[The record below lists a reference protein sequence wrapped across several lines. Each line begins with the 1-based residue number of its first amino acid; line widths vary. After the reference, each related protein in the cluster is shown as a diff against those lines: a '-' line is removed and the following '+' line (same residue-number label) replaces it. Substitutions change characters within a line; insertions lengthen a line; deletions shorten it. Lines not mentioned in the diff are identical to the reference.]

1 MKFSIF
7 ATAFALASTAV
18 ASPTGCINMKQ
29 ANQLVTRFIGI
40 QNHQGSDLGDAQTTA
55 EKLLTK
61 NYEEISDSILSLEQQ
76 PVMFPIHYLSFL
88 NTTSANPTYSSA
100 P

>member
-1 MKFSIF
+1 MKYSIF
-7 ATAFALASTAV
+7 ATAFALASTAI

-55 EKLLTK
+55 EHLLTK
-61 NYEEISDSILSLEQQ
+61 NYEEISDSILSLEQL
-76 PVMFPIHYLSFL
+76 PVVPPLLH
-88 NTTSANPTYSSA
+88 SSLRRDNIS
-100 P
+100 